1 MSFGILIAYIIGAV
15 VEWQVMCFVIGS
27 LPIVLGLAM
36 VNKRYIL
43 ETVIEEKLQVVIC
56 CDPRCNLVNLFLLW
70 LSLWHSF

>member
-43 ETVIEEKLQVVIC
+43 ETVVEEKLQVVM
-56 CDPRCNLVNLFLLW
+56 LLP
-70 LSLWHSF
+70 SV